1 MIFQPEAI
9 AEDVKEEEKE
19 SGTERSED
27 SEDEDDDEERKD
39 KVPEVVLERT
49 SEVKL
54 RDIRK
59 FESQETV
66 TDVKFSDSK
75 IVDLEN
81 ILDKLENIYGD
92 SLFSGNMKMTKIEA
106 SPKISLL

>member
-1 MIFQPEAI
+1 MVP
-9 AEDVKEEEKE
+9 DVEVVR
-19 SGTERSED
+19 T
-27 SEDEDDDEERKD
+27 
-39 KVPEVVLERT
+39 PEVK
-49 SEVKL
+49 VKNA
-54 RDIRK
+54 RK